1 MSQAALFNYF
11 KTHSTKDLEL
21 LVCESSK
28 EALELESV
36 AKFFKREVLLFP
48 DFRPSFGDD
57 LRSYKEELHELFSS
71 LRAYYSSNKKP
82 LIISP
87 LKTLL
92 FPLPKSEL
100 LQTTRVEF
108 AQVLD
113 LHSFKEQMLYW
124 GYNFVDMVQVE
135 GEISFRGDII
145 DIFAPSAVNPVRISL
160 FDNEIEQIK
169 YFELESQRT
178 LQGRT

>member
-1 MSQAALFNYF
+1 MSQAALYKYF
-11 KTHSTKDLEL
+11 KTHKTKDLEL

-36 AKFFKREVLLFP
+36 AKFFQRDVLIFP
-48 DFRPSFGDD
+48 DFRPGFGDD
-57 LRSYKEELHELFSS
+57 LRSYKEELHELFCA
-71 LRAYYSSNKKP
+71 LRLYYAANKKP

-108 AQVLD
+108 AQVLN
-113 LHSFKEQMLYW
+113 LHSFKEQM
-124 GYNFVDMVQVE
+124 F
-135 GEISFRGDII
+135 I
-145 DIFAPSAVNPVRISL
+145 
-160 FDNEIEQIK
+160 
-169 YFELESQRT
+169 
-178 LQGRT
+178 